1 MRSTLRLP
9 RNEKNEIYEISNL
22 YPEQQ
27 TIVYM
32 ILHKI
37 HEWLTCDDFSTFVPL
52 RCTIIG
58 QAGSGKSVLINTITA
73 AIRVLFEYNEVICIG
88 CPTGTAAFNANGETL
103 HNATKLGIR
112 EEYKPFSM
120 SDAKRR
126 QLCEKF
132 KHLLCLIIDER
143 SLLSSK
149 VLGSTAQVL
158 SETIFEGGTADQV
171 LGALPVLVLVGDD
184 YQLPSFS
191 EGGLD
196 VLFRICGSK
205 MTQKGRQ
212 IFKDCAKT
220 VFKLS
225 TIRRISDARQN
236 DKDLLQ
242 RVRLGNKVTD
252 DDVARLQSL
261 HIDNIRD
268 KHGPEVVQR
277 IEDEAIYL
285 FWTNEKRMKHNLQR
299 LGATNTPENPTA
311 IVKPIGYGDKLGK
324 SIRRHFDSDG
334 PKTALICI
342 DAKVCI
348 QGQNFYPLWGLHN
361 GACGTVKEIVFAPN
375 ENPNKGH
382 QPQYVVVNFP
392 QYIGPPWD
400 IENPKVR
407 FYVTFLQYLDIVQQN
422 LTSSIQLY
430 LRISQYLLY

>member
-1 MRSTLRLP
+1 
-9 RNEKNEIYEISNL
+9 
-22 YPEQQ
+22 
-27 TIVYM
+27 M

-73 AIRVLFEYNEVICIG
+73 AIRMLFEYNNVICIG
-88 CPTGTAAFNANGETL
+88 CPTGTAAFNANGETI
-103 HNATKLGIR
+103 HHMTAQGVSG
-112 EEYKPFSM
+112 EYKPFSL
-120 SDAKRR
+120 SDTKRR

-143 SLLSSK
+143 SLLTSK
-149 VLGSTAQVL
+149 LFGSTAQIL
-158 SETIFEGGTADQV
+158 SETIFQGGISQQII
-171 LGALPVLVLVGDD
+171 GALPVLVLVGDD
-184 YQLPSFS
+184 YQLPSMS
-191 EGGLD
+191 EGALD
-196 VLFRICGSK
+196 VLFRAFGSK

-212 IFKDCAKT
+212 LFKDCATT

-225 TIRRISDARQN
+225 TIRRISDKRQN
-236 DKDLLQ
+236 DKELLQ
-242 RVRLGNKVTD
+242 RVRLGNAITD
-252 DDVARLQSL
+252 EDVARLQLL

-268 KHGPEVVQR
+268 KHGPELVKK

-311 IVKPIGYGDKLGK
+311 IIKPIGYGDKSGK
-324 SIRRHFDSDG
+324 SIRSHFDSDV
-334 PKTALICI
+334 PKTALICVE
-342 DAKVCI
+342 AKVCI

-392 QYIGPPWD
+392 QYIGPAWD
-400 IENPKVR
+400 TENPKVC
-407 FYVTFLQYLDIVQQN
+407 FYITFHF
-422 LTSSIQLY
+422 SILCN
-430 LRISQYLLY
+430 RI